1 MDNIKNDEYYLFKII
16 YDIDKVISYANGL
29 SILEFVEDEIVLDSI
44 LFRMIQIS
52 ESIKKLSTE
61 FKSKYN
67 DIPWVDIS
75 GFRNRIVHDYDSTDY
90 SIVYEIIKNDLPNIK
105 KQINYKHKINCTT
118 P

>member
-16 YDIDKVISYANGL
+16 NDIDKVISYAKGL
-29 SILEFVEDEIVLDSI
+29 SFLEFIEDEIVLDSI

-61 FKSKYN
+61 FKSNYN

-90 SIVYEIIKNDLPNIK
+90 SIVYEIVKKDLPRIKNELITNIK
-105 KQINYKHKINCTT
+105 
-118 P
+118 

>member
-1 MDNIKNDEYYLFKII
+1 MDNIKNDEHYLFKII
-16 YDIDKVISYANGL
+16 NDIDKVISYAKGL
-29 SILEFVEDEIVLDSI
+29 SFLEFIEDEIVLDSI

-61 FKSKYN
+61 FKSNYN

-90 SIVYEIIKNDLPNIK
+90 SIVYEIVKKDLPRIKNELITNIK
-105 KQINYKHKINCTT
+105 
-118 P
+118 